1 MKTSTALSSSWLSG
15 TVRHRR
21 YTPAGHQ
28 FNYNTGMLALNL
40 DDWDRFATVSPLVSV
55 GRFNWLSL
63 HRRDY
68 LDPTEPDL
76 RQAVSDRVETATG
89 WRPDGAVELI
99 THPRHFGYVFNPVSF
114 YFCYRAGDNPA
125 EGAVPAVILAQI
137 TNTPWHE
144 RHVYSLQ
151 VGDDVTSTRQGWRTV
166 KARFSKR
173 FHVSPFNPMDQSYQW
188 TFSFRGPE
196 LRIHMTVNG
205 PADDEQTAKRV
216 FDATL
221 VVRRTPVTRKTIH
234 SSLRQFPVESFKVI
248 AGIYWHALRL
258 KLKDVPFHSHPDKLP
273 DDHPQRGLGREDRGM
288 ELVAPDQSEQ
298 QSAGITPTRIRS
310 WRT

>member
-1 MKTSTALSSSWLSG
+1 MSASTALSSSWLSG

-21 YTPAGHQ
+21 HTPAGHQ

-55 GRFNWLSL
+55 ERFNWLSL

-68 LDPTEPDL
+68 LDPTVPDL
-76 RQAVSDRVETATG
+76 RRAVSDRVETATG
-89 WRPDGAVELI
+89 WRPDGSIELI

-151 VGDDVTSTRQGWRTV
+151 VGDDVISTRQGWHTV
-166 KARFSKR
+166 KAGFSKR

-196 LRIHMTVNG
+196 LRIHMNVNG
-205 PADDEQTAKRV
+205 PAAQEDNEERI

-221 VVRRTPVTRKTIH
+221 VVRRTPVTRRTIH
-234 SSLRQFPVESFKVI
+234 SSLRQFPVESFKVL

-258 KLKDVPFHSHPDKLP
+258 RLKGVPFHTHPDKLP
-273 DDHPQRGLGREDRGM
+273 HDHPQRGLGREDRGM
-288 ELVAPDQSEQ
+288 ELGAADQSEH